1 MEIFQ
6 IFQEC
11 VGIGFR
17 VEDWGL
23 GLELQALGVCGLRTV
38 QFATIIH
45 SRSLT
50 FYSSTISN
58 ITSSCSGNTTLLI
71 ARRETA
77 MADDIMF
84 VIGAR

>member
-23 GLELQALGVCGLRTV
+23 GLELQALGVCGLRRFNLR
-38 QFATIIH
+38 QLFIQEA
-45 SRSLT
+45 
-50 FYSSTISN
+50 
-58 ITSSCSGNTTLLI
+58 
-71 ARRETA
+71 
-77 MADDIMF
+77 
-84 VIGAR
+84 